1 MANYSLTA
9 DGEAIMQNQSV
20 EFKQTN
26 ATDFNPPTISAVSR
40 ATSTTDLVQNNLTFP
55 NIESAVLTELQGR
68 RPNFNMQFPRGY
80 YNT

>member
-9 DGEAIMQNQSV
+9 DGEAIMQNQSI
-20 EFKQTN
+20 EFKETN
-26 ATDFNPPTISAVSR
+26 LTDFNPPTISAVAR
-40 ATSTTDLVQNNLTFP
+40 AISTTDLVQNNFTFA
-55 NIESAVLTELQGR
+55 NLESAVRTELQGR

>member
-55 NIESAVLTELQGR
+55 NIESAVRTELQGR
-68 RPNFNMQFPRGY
+68 RPNFNLQFPRGY
-80 YNT
+80 YNR

>member
-9 DGEAIMQNQSV
+9 EGEAYMQNQSI
-20 EFKQTN
+20 EFKETT
-26 ATDFNPPTISAVSR
+26 ATEFNPPTISAVAR
-40 ATSTTDLVQNNLTFP
+40 AISTTDLVQNNFTFA
-55 NIESAVLTELQGR
+55 NLESAVRGELQGR

>member
-9 DGEAIMQNQSV
+9 DGEAIMQNQSI
-20 EFKQTN
+20 EFKETN
-26 ATDFNPPTISAVSR
+26 LTDFNPPTISAVSR

-68 RPNFNMQFPRGY
+68 RPNFNLQFPRGY
-80 YNT
+80 YNR